1 MSNDPTHDVDDP
13 TITHDPE
20 GAIDRDF
27 DDAERDARDQITDRL
42 AEHNRTVEA
51 RDVAI
56 DLVYHRPVFVRRSV
70 ADSCV
75 AYWEDGRDFDLTTYK
90 AHPYLPVTP
99 DDTVFE
105 CVYIPTKPGDV
116 RHDPADKTYD
126 FPAGR
131 LMRVPVEYLYDSKTR
146 PQDDFRAA
154 FLAALLATADDVG
167 IDGSVEMIHASAR
180 AAFGEDVAFDA
191 AKRAGIPA
199 RDGGK
204 DAELGDFDG
213 GEA

>member
-1 MSNDPTHDVDDP
+1 MSNQPSDAPSGAVD
-13 TITHDPE
+13 H
-20 GAIDRDF
+20 DF
-27 DDAERDARDQITDRL
+27 DDAERDGREQIADQL
-42 AEHNRTVEA
+42 AEHNRTVEG

-70 ADSCV
+70 AETCV
-75 AYWEDGRDFDLTTYK
+75 AYWEDREDFDLTTYK

-105 CVYIPTKPGDV
+105 CVYLPTKPGDV

-146 PQDDFRAA
+146 PQDDTKAA
-154 FLAALLATADDVG
+154 ILAAMFAQSEREDRNTAA
-167 IDGSVEMIHASAR
+167 VEVVAR
-180 AAFGEDVAFDA
+180 SCFGDA
-191 AKRAGIPA
+191 VVN
-199 RDGGK
+199 
-204 DAELGDFDG
+204 DAVDRSSIAWNGADE
-213 GEA
+213 